1 MIIDR
6 AVVQSFLYMN
16 WFSMFFQIDFFRR
29 IKVKTLVCFLT
40 SFLHENNWHVLQ
52 NVFSIKTK
60 ITNWAIIYLIF
71 WINKFKVFSHF
82 SFLRITMITDRAVV
96 QYFLYMNWFSML
108 FGIEFFGR
116 IIFTT
121 CACFLTSCPHE
132 NNWHVFQ
139 NHKISILE
147 KKKSQIEHLC
157 DFSCE
162 WTDSRCVYNSLTVFP
177 CIVSSLEQFP
187 PLNSF
192 PPFYQ
197 CSVH

>member
-1 MIIDR
+1 MNKFRMLIHYSFLRITVITDR

-139 NHKISILE
+139 NVYCRKTKITNWSIIWLIFCMNKFKMFLHFFFFLRIIMITYRAVE
-147 KKKSQIEHLC
+147 
-157 DFSCE
+157 
-162 WTDSRCVYNSLTVFP
+162 
-177 CIVSSLEQFP
+177 
-187 PLNSF
+187 
-192 PPFYQ
+192 
-197 CSVH
+197 